1 MSNGE
6 FIGSGAATT
15 KLLLHL
21 NGSSTDS
28 SGNSYTIAD
37 TAITYSKANGKFN
50 EGAGFAGAGSV
61 SRIVIND
68 DNNLDFT
75 SFFISFWIKVASM
88 PNGAILSKFR
98 AGSASDINFLIDC
111 SGTSNSVRMLFSN
124 TGGTLSN
131 VRINAALPTGVWNN
145 VAFSVG
151 ANVIKG
157 YMNGKEL
164 LSSTYTG
171 TVNTNAY
178 PLVVGARYQP
188 VTNPTFEDYLTGQLD
203 EIIIENATWDYAKY
217 LKYYTHALGRF

>member
-1 MSNGE
+1 MSFGE
-6 FIGSGAATT
+6 YIGSGAATT

-21 NGSSTDS
+21 NGSSADS

-50 EGAGFAGAGSV
+50 EGTGFAGAGST

-68 DNNLDFT
+68 DNNLDLT

-88 PNGAILSKFR
+88 PNGAILSKFQ
-98 AGSASDINFLIDC
+98 AGATGSTNFLIDC
-111 SGTSNSVRMLFSN
+111 SGASNSVRFILGN
-124 TGGTLSN
+124 TVGTVTN

-188 VTNPTFEDYLTGQLD
+188 ATSPTFEDYLTGQLD
-203 EIIIENATWDYAKY
+203 EIIIENATWDYVKY
-217 LKYYTHALGRF
+217 LKYYTNSLGRF